1 MTGLGFAETYTAHV
15 EGAADAHG
23 RTLLPAR
30 PHQALWTEMLAAGP
44 AQGRGPLKRMP
55 GAAFEGLLERPFAFA
70 QPADHS
76 HAHFY
81 RQAGRVT

>member
-1 MTGLGFAETYTAHV
+1 
-15 EGAADAHG
+15 
-23 RTLLPAR
+23 
-30 PHQALWTEMLAAGP
+30 MLAAGP